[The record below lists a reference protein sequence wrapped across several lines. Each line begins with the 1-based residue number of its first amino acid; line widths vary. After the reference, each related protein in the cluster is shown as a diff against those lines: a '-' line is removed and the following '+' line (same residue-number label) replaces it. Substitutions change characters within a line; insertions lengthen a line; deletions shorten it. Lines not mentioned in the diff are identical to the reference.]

1 MEGVKSYARRW
12 AEAAAVRAVKTAA
25 QSAVAALGTTAVI
38 TGVDWR
44 VVAATAAMAAVLSL
58 LTSVAGLPEVDKDG
72 DGLADDDSAPVKEE
86 DENA

>member
-1 MEGVKSYARRW
+1 MSESYFFRW
-12 AEAAAVRAVKTAA
+12 AKAAGVRAIKTAA

-44 VVAATAAMAAVLSL
+44 VVAATAAMSAVLSL

-72 DGLADDDSAPVKEE
+72 DGLADEE
-86 DENA
+86 MEGKDA